1 MHISLR
7 FLIITLTLF
16 CSFHE
21 AFAQKKYQSLLWKVS
36 GNGLSKPSYL
46 YGTMHV
52 SEKMVF
58 QLGDPFFNAME
69 EVDVVALELEPDAWL
84 QSMFAGN
91 GFRNFE
97 DDEDYYSGRSNQLE
111 GFFTFETDIQ
121 TKIKD
126 VIAYEPPLLNYML
139 FRFDDYSESADF
151 EENTWLD
158 MYIYQTGKK
167 MGKRSIGLETYE
179 QSTLYGK
186 LARKAENNEKIQK
199 SFDNEDRK
207 KMREL
212 QSQIEPAYRRQDLD
226 LVDSINVKTN
236 SPAFNKYILVERNR
250 IFVNTIDSLFKA
262 GSSVFAAMG
271 CAHLPG
277 QEGVIE
283 MLRGMGYSVEAVDK
297 GTRDAKRRDKLDKI
311 IYKRP
316 YSTFTSSDATLSF
329 DTPAKVYPFA
339 SGTEASAWLAMDIPN
354 GANFSVYRFK
364 NYAGYTGK
372 SNEYLIAS
380 IDSILYEA
388 IPGDII
394 SLKKTNFQNFPAF
407 DIVNKTRRGDV
418 QRRRIIF
425 APEEI
430 YVLKLTALKD
440 KISNKY
446 GEEFFNS
453 FKINYDNK
461 VRDTRQWSTT
471 DQSLQVS
478 IPGDLTYYQGE
489 SEYDFTSDIE
499 VTSFDKKTG
508 AYYII
513 WRFTSGDPTFLDEDQ
528 YIIQSVAQQYLD
540 DNELDKLSE
549 QNFTISGF
557 PAVFGKYRNKEGKT
571 LFGAFTYQN
580 LNKYAFVVKTED
592 EALAKNFFSSVRL
605 EKPTYSTFYN
615 YSDTLLNF
623 KMKIPYDLN
632 ERHKKMDYG
641 FNWDSED
648 DVNEAEGVRKT
659 IRIIPP
665 GSPESI
671 QVRMIRY
678 HKYFQSKDTTTF
690 LKEIK
695 ERISEYGDLRLR
707 ERMFEKN
714 KDGFVAEYLVT
725 DTSSHR
731 ATVQR
736 LHLYKNTLYRLIA
749 STDTILGESDFVKTG
764 FQSFT
769 PLDRTF
775 DRSVFDDGG
784 ADYLSDIA
792 STDSTTQKNALLLI
806 DEVWIHEKNA
816 PDLRRLL
823 TNLPN
828 TEEKKDKEEIK
839 NTLLLELWR
848 DTSTTN
854 IEWLS
859 AQYYANADSAS
870 YQNKILQNLGW
881 MNTKEA
887 TLRMKKLMMDEPPI
901 GGKSSTSSPL
911 LSLKDTLEL
920 ARLIYPEA
928 FALSSIDE
936 FKYANYSLLAALC
949 DSNKI
954 DKKMVESELNLILLE
969 AKNEL
974 KRVNGTDEKSYNFST
989 NALMNYCSI
998 LHPFRNKPDVKAFFD
1013 KIYKSKKRQ
1022 LLIEYI
1028 SFNEDHKIETPDS
1041 ILNFI
1046 TDEREYILKL
1056 YLKLI
1061 EKNKEQKMPA
1071 RYLVADTLLRLHVEK
1086 KYEGKYDQKGKI
1098 DFVEILS
1105 SREEVIKNKPY
1116 TVYYVKFK
1124 RKREIDWRGTV
1135 IIVPKSRTLWTAKP
1149 WEASG
1154 TAVLDSKESEQKKMD
1169 KLYRDVVR
1177 ANRKNR
1183 YGENLYDFN
1192 SYNTWNE

>member
-1 MHISLR
+1 M
-7 FLIITLTLF
+7 
-16 CSFHE
+16 
-21 AFAQKKYQSLLWKVS
+21 WKVT
-36 GNGLSKPSYL
+36 GNGLQKPSYL

-58 QLGDPFFNAME
+58 QLGDPFFNAIE
-69 EVDVVALELEPDAWL
+69 SVDVVALELEPDAWL

-111 GFFTFETDIQ
+111 GFFTFDTDLQ
-121 TKIKD
+121 SKIKD

-158 MYIYQTGKK
+158 MYIYQTGRKL
-167 MGKRSIGLETYE
+167 GKRSIGLETYE

-186 LARKAENNEKIQK
+186 LARKAENNEKVQK
-199 SFDNEDRK
+199 SFDSEDRK

-226 LVDSINVKTN
+226 LVDSINTKTN
-236 SPAFNKYILVERNR
+236 SPAFNKFILVERNR

-283 MLRGMGYSVEAVDK
+283 MLRSMGYTVEPVDK
-297 GTRDAKRRDKLDKI
+297 GTRDAKRREKLDKI

-316 YSTFTSSDATLSF
+316 YSTFTTQDATLSF

-339 SGTEASAWLAMDIPN
+339 AGTEASAWLAMDIPN

-380 IDSILYEA
+380 VDSILYEA

-394 SLKKTNFQNFPAF
+394 SLKKTTFQNFPAF

-453 FKINYDNK
+453 FKINYDLK
-461 VRDTRQWSTT
+461 VSENRTWQTQ
-471 DQSLQVS
+471 DQSLS
-478 IPGDLTYYQGE
+478 AKIPGDLTSYKGE
-489 SEYDFTSDIE
+489 SEYDLTSDIE
-499 VTSFDKKTG
+499 VTSYDKKTG
-508 AYYII
+508 AYYIL
-513 WRFTSGDPTFLDEDQ
+513 WRFTNGDPSFLDEVN
-528 YIIQSVAQQYLD
+528 YINQSIAQQYVD
-540 DNELDKLSE
+540 DNEMERISE
-549 QNFTISGF
+549 EFATISGF
-557 PAVFGKYRNKEGKT
+557 PAVVGKYKNKEGKT
-571 LFGAFTYQN
+571 FFGAFTNQN
-580 LNKYAFVVKTED
+580 LNKYALVVKTED
-592 EALAKNFFSSVRL
+592 ESIAKNYFNSVSFS
-605 EKPTYSTFYN
+605 KPTYSTFYN
-615 YSDTLLNF
+615 YTDTLLNF
-623 KMKIPYDLN
+623 SMKIPYDLN
-632 ERHKKMDYG
+632 DRHKKMDYG
-641 FNWDSED
+641 FNWDSD
-648 DVNEAEGVRKT
+648 DDINEAEGVRKT

-671 QVRMIRY
+671 LVRMTRY
-678 HKYFQSKDTTTF
+678 SKYYQAKDTTTF

-695 ERISEYGDLRLR
+695 ERISEYGDLKVT
-707 ERMFEKN
+707 EKSFTRT
-714 KDGFVAEYLVT
+714 KEGFIADFYVT

-731 ATVQR
+731 ATIQR
-736 LHLYKNTLYRLIA
+736 LQLHKNTQYRLIA
-749 STDTILGESDFVKTG
+749 SIDTILGESEFIKTG
-764 FQSFT
+764 FSSFV
-769 PLDRTF
+769 P
-775 DRSVFDDGG
+775 FDDPFNRSIFDNGG
-784 ADYLSDIA
+784 VQYLKDLA
-792 STDSTTQKNALLLI
+792 STDSTTQKNAILLL
-806 DEVWIHEKNA
+806 DDVWIHESNA
-816 PDLRRLL
+816 PELRRLL

-848 DTSTTN
+848 DTSAAN
-854 IEWLS
+854 IEWL
-859 AQYYANADSAS
+859 ANQYYANADSAT

-881 MNTKEA
+881 MDTREA
-887 TLRMKKLMMDEPPI
+887 TLKMKKLMMDEPPI
-901 GGKSSTSSPL
+901 GGKSSVSSPL
-911 LSLKDTLEL
+911 VSLKDSLEL

-936 FKYANYSLLAALC
+936 FKFANYGLIAMLV

-954 DKKMVESELNLILLE
+954 DKKLVEAELDLILLE

-1022 LLIEYI
+1022 LLIEYV
-1028 SFNEDHKIETPDS
+1028 SFNVDHKIETPDS
-1041 ILNFI
+1041 IINFI

-1056 YLKLI
+1056 YLKLVD
-1061 EKNKEQKMPA
+1061 KKQEQKMPS
-1071 RYLVADTLLRLHVEK
+1071 RYLVADTLLALHIEK
-1086 KYEGKYDQKGKI
+1086 KYEGKYDQKGKVE
-1098 DFVEILS
+1098 FVEILS

-1135 IIVPKSRTLWTAKP
+1135 IIVPKSSTLWAAKP
-1149 WEASG
+1149 WEANG

-1169 KLYRDVVR
+1169 KLYREVIR

-1183 YGENLYDFN
+1183 YGENVYDFN